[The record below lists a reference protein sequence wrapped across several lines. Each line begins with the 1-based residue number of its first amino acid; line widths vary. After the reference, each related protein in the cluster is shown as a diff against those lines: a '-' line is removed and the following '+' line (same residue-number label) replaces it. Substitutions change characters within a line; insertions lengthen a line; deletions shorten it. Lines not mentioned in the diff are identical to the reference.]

1 MHTSFPSHL
10 TSASA
15 TLSVHKRKLASEDHE
30 PPFLPSSF
38 STDNHDGTLTAN
50 DDLKS
55 ISAGGIGID
64 FDSYDESDELV
75 ADDEEDFDNDS
86 PCETSRLRT
95 SIIAAILLWRATL
108 SSKLSSKV

>member
-1 MHTSFPSHL
+1 MHTSFPSHS

-15 TLSVHKRKLASEDHE
+15 TLSIHKRKLASKDHA

-38 STDNHDGTLTAN
+38 STDNHDGTLRAN

-55 ISAGGIGID
+55 ISKSIFQSNFIISACGVGAD

-86 PCETSRLRT
+86 SM
-95 SIIAAILLWRATL
+95 
-108 SSKLSSKV
+108 

>member
-1 MHTSFPSHL
+1 MHTSFPSHS

-15 TLSVHKRKLASEDHE
+15 TLSIHKRKVASKDHAQ
-30 PPFLPSSF
+30 PFLPSSF

-55 ISAGGIGID
+55 ISACGVGAD

-75 ADDEEDFDNDS
+75 VDDEEDFDNDS
-86 PCETSRLRT
+86 TM
-95 SIIAAILLWRATL
+95 
-108 SSKLSSKV
+108 